1 MGASNV
7 LSYCSSIAHSGGA
20 VPRLVF
26 APTFNETAGD
36 VSSAYV
42 NRGKNPSL
50 ALPLLHLQTYASLFL
65 STSDHLQRLQ
75 RKREAVQDLRA
86 DELQELSSNAA
97 ADEKIPAGRRQQ
109 LVAKRLD
116 EIIESVEEQR
126 SLLLTIMEN
135 LVFLLWRHLDVYLMR
150 CAPVDV
156 DSSVY
161 LPRQQ
166 FPLRPT
172 SAGNANNIGGTSES
186 QTNLTV
192 NELNALKAEVAASLG
207 TDDLFRKLAEI
218 EQIHAKSNNRFSF
231 LLAMVRRL
239 KRFQKLHTD
248 TNIC

>member
-1 MGASNV
+1 M
-7 LSYCSSIAHSGGA
+7 
-20 VPRLVF
+20 PRLVF
-26 APTFNETAGD
+26 APTFDEAANNGD
-36 VSSAYV
+36 ISSTYV

-50 ALPLLHLQTYASLFL
+50 SLPLLHLQTYASLFL

-97 ADEKIPAGRRQQ
+97 ASASDEKLPAGRRQQ
-109 LVAKRLD
+109 VVAKRLD
-116 EIIESVEEQR
+116 EIIETVEEQR
-126 SLLLTIMEN
+126 SLLLSVMEN
-135 LVFLLWRHLDVYLMR
+135 LVFLLWRHLDVYLIR
-150 CAPVDV
+150 CSPVDV

-172 SAGNANNIGGTSES
+172 STAAAATAALTGANPAPES

-192 NELNALKAEVAASLG
+192 NELNALKAEVSASLG
-207 TDDLFRKLAEI
+207 NDGLFRKLAEI

>member
-1 MGASNV
+1 M
-7 LSYCSSIAHSGGA
+7 
-20 VPRLVF
+20 VF
-26 APTFNETAGD
+26 APTFDEAANNGD
-36 VSSAYV
+36 FSSTYV

-50 ALPLLHLQTYASLFL
+50 SLPLLHLQTYASLFL
-65 STSDHLQRLQ
+65 STSDRLQRLQ

-86 DELQELSSNAA
+86 DELQELSSAS
-97 ADEKIPAGRRQQ
+97 DEKLPAGRRQQ
-109 LVAKRLD
+109 VVAKRLD
-116 EIIESVEEQR
+116 EIIETVEEQR
-126 SLLLTIMEN
+126 SLLLSVMEN

-150 CAPVDV
+150 CSPVDV

-172 SAGNANNIGGTSES
+172 AAAAAAANAAPES

-207 TDDLFRKLAEI
+207 NDGLFRKLAEI
-218 EQIHAKSNNRFSF
+218 EQIHAKTNNRFSF

-248 TNIC
+248 TTVC

>member
-1 MGASNV
+1 MCAS
-7 LSYCSSIAHSGGA
+7 LLGGI

-26 APTFNETAGD
+26 APTFDEAVYNGD
-36 VSSAYV
+36 VSSTFL
-42 NRGKNPSL
+42 NRGKNSSL
-50 ALPLLHLQTYASLFL
+50 SLPLLHLQTYAALFL

-86 DELQELSSNAA
+86 DELQELSSTTAA
-97 ADEKIPAGRRQQ
+97 ADEKLPAGRRQQ
-109 LVAKRLD
+109 VVARRLD
-116 EIIESVEEQR
+116 EIIETVEEQR
-126 SLLLTIMEN
+126 SLLLSVMEN
-135 LVFLLWRHLDVYLMR
+135 LVFLLWRHLDVYLIR

-156 DSSVY
+156 DSSIY

-172 SAGNANNIGGTSES
+172 MASSAAFAASES

-192 NELNALKAEVAASLG
+192 HELNSLKAEVAASLG
-207 TDDLFRKLAEI
+207 SDGLFRKLAEI
-218 EQIHAKSNNRFSF
+218 EQIHAKSSNRFSF

-248 TNIC
+248 TDIC

>member
-1 MGASNV
+1 MLVCAS
-7 LSYCSSIAHSGGA
+7 LLGGT

-26 APTFNETAGD
+26 APTFDEAVYNGD
-36 VSSAYV
+36 VSSTFL
-42 NRGKNPSL
+42 NRGKNSSL
-50 ALPLLHLQTYASLFL
+50 SLPLLHLQTYASLFL

-86 DELQELSSNAA
+86 DELQELSSTTAA
-97 ADEKIPAGRRQQ
+97 ADEKLPAGRRQQ
-109 LVAKRLD
+109 VVARRLD
-116 EIIESVEEQR
+116 EIIETVKEQR
-126 SLLLTIMEN
+126 SLLLSVMEN
-135 LVFLLWRHLDVYLMR
+135 LVFLLWRHLDVYLIR

-156 DSSVY
+156 DSSIY

-172 SAGNANNIGGTSES
+172 MASSAAFAASES

-192 NELNALKAEVAASLG
+192 HELNSLKAEVAASLG
-207 TDDLFRKLAEI
+207 SDGLFRKLAEI
-218 EQIHAKSNNRFSF
+218 EQIHAKSSNRFSF

-248 TNIC
+248 TDIC